1 MKIIPRESGQGLTE
15 YVLIL
20 VLVAVVVIAALMVLH
35 PHVEYFETQGNKG
48 ILSTAP
54 VIYDHG
60 TPVYLPEGSYFSK
73 HIMVDYNSCK
83 EIDTGPYYL
92 KVGTTYE
99 NPFIVTVEKNS
110 SSNYQICNNLRGTSV
125 QVIYAFYKLEK

>member
-1 MKIIPRESGQGLTE
+1 MKINPKESGQGMVE
-15 YVLIL
+15 YTLIL
-20 VLVAVVVIAALMVLH
+20 VLVAVVLIAAFMILY
-35 PHVEYFETQGNKG
+35 PYTEYFETQGNKG

-54 VIYDHG
+54 VIYDYDS
-60 TPVYLPEGSYFSK
+60 PIYLPEGSYFSK
-73 HIMVDYNSCK
+73 YIMVDYNSCK

-99 NPFIVTVEKNS
+99 DPSVITVEKTPS
-110 SSNYQICNNLRGTSV
+110 SDYQICNNLRGTSI